1 MCLNY
6 ALFILQKKSYFTSR
20 RVGPSQYGPLYRF
33 HLFEDES
40 LAFRYVNGIVIL
52 ENYANRPHHTAT
64 SFQFV
69 MKPVPNVKFS
79 DDCTA

>member
-52 ENYANRPHHTAT
+52 ENYANRPPHTKA
-64 SFQFV
+64 SFLFV
-69 MKPVPNVKFS
+69 LKSVRNVKFS